1 MDKPDYGLS
10 ARPFLRC
17 GLQRYFPLYETPAP
31 SQGRKSLCG
40 RRTFL
45 HGLLRSADWF
55 ISISAFLYL
64 PIQTLRASGIAITPS
79 HIRELLLLPDVLTR
93 SQTYAFTV
101 LGMSQLFH
109 AIGMR
114 DVDCSLFRMK
124 HFTNKLMMLA
134 VVLGIALQALVT
146 TVPYFIKAFGTV
158 PLSFPIGKC
167 CFCSLPC
174 PCLPTNFFTGMQG
187 SAVKHSG

>member
-1 MDKPDYGLS
+1 M
-10 ARPFLRC
+10 
-17 GLQRYFPLYETPAP
+17 
-31 SQGRKSLCG
+31 
-40 RRTFL
+40 
-45 HGLLRSADWF
+45 
-55 ISISAFLYL
+55 
-64 PIQTLRASGIAITPS
+64 
-79 HIRELLLLPDVLTR
+79 LPDVLTR

-101 LGMSQLFH
+101 LGISQLFH

-158 PLSFPIGKC
+158 PLSFSDWKMLLLLAAMPLLAHEFLYWHARLRSKAFRI
-167 CFCSLPC
+167 S
-174 PCLPTNFFTGMQG
+174 
-187 SAVKHSG
+187 